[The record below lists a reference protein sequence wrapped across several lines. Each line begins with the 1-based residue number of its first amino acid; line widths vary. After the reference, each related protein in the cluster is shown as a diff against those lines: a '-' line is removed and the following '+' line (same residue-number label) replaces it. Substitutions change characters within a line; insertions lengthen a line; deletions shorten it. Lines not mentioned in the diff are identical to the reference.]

1 MIAIGCENIS
11 LSFGGETV
19 LDGVGFSLGE
29 GGRLG
34 IVGVNGAGK
43 TSLLRVITGEYTPDS
58 GSVYIARDHTLGVL
72 SQHPTLDPERTV
84 YEEVLSVFSGLIAD
98 KERLEELRIQTE
110 AGDTEAADRY
120 AAALRRF
127 DDGGGRTYRSRCRSM
142 LLRFGF
148 DDGMMQVRCSALSGG
163 QKTRLALVRL
173 LLEEPDIMLLDE
185 PTNHLDTATM
195 FWLEEYLTSRKKTVV
210 TVSHDRYFLDRVC
223 TGIFEIEYGK
233 GHYYSGGYT
242 AYTEKKSTD
251 REIQRRHYEN
261 QQKEIA
267 RIEAYIA
274 QQRRWNRERNI
285 IAAESREKQLAKL
298 ERIERPSDLPAASRM
313 SFHESGESGNE
324 VVLARDLCKRYG
336 DKTLFEHLSFLIEK
350 REHVF
355 IYGHNGCGKSTL
367 LRMIAERLRPD
378 SGRVEL
384 GYNVTVGYYDQEN
397 QHLSDDK
404 TVLDEIWDAYPSL
417 TQNEVRGALARFLFT
432 GDDVGKR
439 VGVLSGGE
447 RARLTLTKLM
457 LSEMNLLIL
466 DEPTNHLDII
476 SREALEDALAD
487 FDGTIIAVSHDRYF
501 ISRLATRV
509 LSFDMPPAP
518 PLRGAASDGSI
529 RTSGIYDHRGSYDEY
544 VAAAAAEQRTEAES
558 AQPAQPSE
566 AKQQYLEAKRAS
578 QEQRRAENRIR
589 RAKEDCARVEQRL
602 GELEA
607 LESQLDPA
615 DYTAL
620 GELYAERESLE
631 TRLLELYEITM
642 DA

>member
-84 YEEVLSVFSGLIAD
+84 YEEVLSVFSGLNAD
-98 KERLEELRIQTE
+98 EERLEELRIQTE

-120 AAALRRF
+120 TAALRRF

-142 LLRFGF
+142 LLRFGI

-476 SREALEDALAD
+476 SREALEDALAE

-631 TRLLELYEITM
+631 ARLLELYEITM

>member
-1 MIAIGCENIS
+1 MTEDATGENRLGNKITTLREAHHLTSQDLADRCGCDVALIQELEAGEVPASLAPLIKITRALGVRLGTLLDDDESLGPAYIS
-11 LSFGGETV
+11 AEQMAEVERVKSLETTSGGDLSYFSLAAGRPSRHMDPFVITVTPTGETDHE
-19 LDGVGFSLGE
+19 LVGHEGE
-29 GGRLG
+29 EWL
-34 IVGVNGAGK
+34 
-43 TSLLRVITGEYTPDS
+43 
-58 GSVYIARDHTLGVL
+58 
-72 SQHPTLDPERTV
+72 
-84 YEEVLSVFSGLIAD
+84 
-98 KERLEELRIQTE
+98 
-110 AGDTEAADRY
+110 
-120 AAALRRF
+120 
-127 DDGGGRTYRSRCRSM
+127 
-142 LLRFGF
+142 FGME
-148 DDGMMQVRCSALSGG
+148 GC
-163 QKTRLALVRL
+163 
-173 LLEEPDIMLLDE
+173 I
-185 PTNHLDTATM
+185 
-195 FWLEEYLTSRKKTVV
+195 
-210 TVSHDRYFLDRVC
+210 
-223 TGIFEIEYGK
+223 EIEYGK

>member
-43 TSLLRVITGEYTPDS
+43 TSLLRVITGEYTRDS
-58 GSVYIARDHTLGVL
+58 GSVYIARVHTLGVL

-98 KERLEELRIQTE
+98 EERLEELRIQTE

-336 DKTLFEHLSFLIEK
+336 GKTLFEHLSFLIEK

-518 PLRGAASDGSI
+518 PLRGAASDSSI